1 MRFKDNKKHKIKKT
15 WTSTIAYPPPYLLR
29 PYQNHQQG
37 QIIFVF
43 LLSDVD
49 DSIKVFVS
57 IQLKL
62 LLTIEL
68 VLLKFSFIRHIMS
81 VLDEV
86 LLSIFFMPMMILLVD
101 LTAFFCKIV
110 IMEFVRGSCLPS

>member
-1 MRFKDNKKHKIKKT
+1 MATIRYKDNKKHKIKKT
-15 WTSTIAYPPPYLLR
+15 SISATAYPPPYLLR
-29 PYQNHQQG
+29 PYQNRQQE

-68 VLLKFSFIRHIMS
+68 ALLKFSFILHIMS

-86 LLSIFFMPMMILLVD
+86 
-101 LTAFFCKIV
+101 
-110 IMEFVRGSCLPS
+110 